1 VEEFR
6 ADAVVEADATCFTVR
21 TGRGRGSPPHIPS
34 ANLLTASETSRNSF
48 GAHDLKE
55 GKMVDESPCWS
66 VIAAAQLQGA
76 RPSRL
81 CCAVLGELHRPQRPP
96 FGLHAAWDGNKWVQ
110 VSNWIEPMKDKV
122 MPLLDA
128 AAADY
133 VSKNQPWPKRTEA
146 CDKSS

>member
-1 VEEFR
+1 
-6 ADAVVEADATCFTVR
+6 
-21 TGRGRGSPPHIPS
+21 
-34 ANLLTASETSRNSF
+34 
-48 GAHDLKE
+48 
-55 GKMVDESPCWS
+55 M
-66 VIAAAQLQGA
+66 QQ
-76 RPSRL
+76 
-81 CCAVLGELHRPQRPP
+81 
-96 FGLHAAWDGNKWVQ
+96 WDGSKWVQ